1 MGLKGLQIAANS
13 IMPLLSYYGMPIAD
27 RFPTHAEQFNQNINS
42 QGFNAAILARR
53 SLRALEP
60 YVAMALVFGVQ
71 AVSLRAKAM
80 AGSFDPRPLLSPP
93 TCALHDAVMGV
104 LGHDRTPDRPLV
116 WNDDEQ
122 SLEVM
127 IQTLQADIAGDG
139 ATADAMAPVLA
150 ALP

>member
-13 IMPLLSYYGMPIAD
+13 IMPLLSYYGVPIAD

-42 QGFNAAILARR
+42 QGFNAAVLARH

-60 YVAMALVFGVQ
+60 YVAMPLVFGVQ
-71 AVSLRAKAM
+71 AVSLRAEAM
-80 AGSFDPRPLLSPP
+80 TGSFDPRPLLSPS
-93 TCALHDAVMGV
+93 TSVLYDAVLDV
-104 LGHDRTPDRPLV
+104 LGHDRNSDKPIV

-122 SLEVM
+122 SLEIM
-127 IQTLQADIAGDG
+127 IQTLQADIAKDG
-139 ATADAMAPVLA
+139 VAAGAMALVMG